1 MDEWSSGTQSVPSK
15 GNQPA
20 GRGNLLRVLVSNSVT
35 EVSLS
40 EIAQNSVLEVVAMS
54 YSLWMPPV
62 RRASLVGAAV
72 LLTAAVAGAQSAPVQ
87 DQSQAQSSSS
97 AYSSSQAGLQEFGNL
112 ALLDSPAASA
122 SAGGQYGNGGG
133 YGGKHAFLHSWTF
146 EAGGG
151 FNAPVGNDTPYI
163 TWGGNFTLGAGLR
176 FSKMFSTLLE
186 YQFMDNKLPGAF
198 ISAVGTQSGDAHFN
212 SITGSPVIDLTPKR
226 SNGVYLVGGFGYYHK
241 STNFSDYE
249 CCDLYGYEV
258 PENVLTIT
266 SNQWG
271 GNAGLGIYHRLG
283 GNLYGPDSSGTS
295 EIFAEA
301 RYLYVHTPPISQ
313 NNGLGT
319 TELIPV
325 TLGVRF

>member
-1 MDEWSSGTQSVPSK
+1 MFSPRLISP
-15 GNQPA
+15 
-20 GRGNLLRVLVSNSVT
+20 
-35 EVSLS
+35 
-40 EIAQNSVLEVVAMS
+40 I
-54 YSLWMPPV
+54 
-62 RRASLVGAAV
+62 RRAGLMVAAGLVTAGFAA
-72 LLTAAVAGAQSAPVQ
+72 AQSTPSVAPSI
-87 DQSQAQSSSS
+87 DQFAHSPFSTAG
-97 AYSSSQAGLQEFGNL
+97 YSSSQDGVGQDGLSASGLQMAEFSLPGN
-112 ALLDSPAASA
+112 PASSA
-122 SAGGQYGNGGG
+122 AFGGGAGGGQYGQGGS
-133 YGGKHAFLHSWTF
+133 GGSHHGVFHHPLAF

-151 FNAPVGNDTPYI
+151 FNGPVGNDTPYI
-163 TWGGNFTLGAGLR
+163 TWGGNFTVGAGFR
-176 FSKMFSTLLE
+176 FSKAFSTLLE
-186 YQFMDNKLPGAF
+186 YQFIDDKLPGAF
-198 ISAVGTQSGDAHFN
+198 ISAVGTQSGNAHFN
-212 SITGSPVIDLTPKR
+212 SITGSPVIDLTPKWH
-226 SNGVYLVGGFGYYHK
+226 NGLYLVGGFGYYHK

-283 GNLYGPDSSGTS
+283 GDMYGPDTAGTS

-325 TLGVRF
+325 TVGVRF

>member
-1 MDEWSSGTQSVPSK
+1 MSFP
-15 GNQPA
+15 
-20 GRGNLLRVLVSNSVT
+20 LLIT
-35 EVSLS
+35 P
-40 EIAQNSVLEVVAMS
+40 M
-54 YSLWMPPV
+54 
-62 RRASLVGAAV
+62 RRAIFV
-72 LLTAAVAGAQSAPVQ
+72 AVALLSAASFAVAQSASSQ
-87 DQSQAQSSSS
+87 DQSS
-97 AYSSSQAGLQEFGNL
+97 AAGYSSSQAELSASGLQLNEFSLPGLTDPATL
-112 ALLDSPAASA
+112 ASDGG
-122 SAGGQYGNGGG
+122 GGQYGNGGG
-133 YGGKHAFLHSWTF
+133 YGGGGKHGFLHHLAF

-151 FNAPVGNDTPYI
+151 FNGPVGNDTPYI
-163 TWGGNFTLGAGLR
+163 TWGGSFTLGAGFH

-186 YQFMDNKLPGAF
+186 YQFIDDKLPGAF

-283 GNLYGPDSSGTS
+283 GTYGDGTS
-295 EIFAEA
+295 QLFAEA

>member
-1 MDEWSSGTQSVPSK
+1 MSSPRLISPIRR
-15 GNQPA
+15 A
-20 GRGNLLRVLVSNSVT
+20 GLM
-35 EVSLS
+35 
-40 EIAQNSVLEVVAMS
+40 VVAG
-54 YSLWMPPV
+54 
-62 RRASLVGAAV
+62 LVAAGF
-72 LLTAAVAGAQSAPVQ
+72 AAAQSTPSAAPSI
-87 DQSQAQSSSS
+87 DQYTHSPFSTAG
-97 AYSSSQAGLQEFGNL
+97 YSSSQDGLGQAGL
-112 ALLDSPAASA
+112 SA
-122 SAGGQYGNGGG
+122 SGLQMAEFSLPGNPASGGVAAFGGGAGAGQYGQGGES
-133 YGGKHAFLHSWTF
+133 GGHHKMFHSLAF

-151 FNAPVGNDTPYI
+151 FNGPVGNDTPYI
-163 TWGGNFTLGAGLR
+163 TWGGNFTVGAGFH
-176 FSKMFSTLLE
+176 FSRMFSTLLE
-186 YQFMDNKLPGAF
+186 YQFIDNKLPGAF

-226 SNGVYLVGGFGYYHK
+226 SNGLYLVGGFGYYHK

-258 PENVLTIT
+258 PENVLSIT

-271 GNAGLGIYHRLG
+271 GNGGLGIYHRLG
-283 GNLYGPDSSGTS
+283 SSLYGPDSGGTS

-325 TLGVRF
+325 TLGIRF